1 MMKRFLK
8 KSLIYI
14 TPFAI
19 LLAYYLYVIKNI
31 SGDIGWLGYIPF
43 GEYNVNCNIPD
54 KNRIVS
60 CYSIDEL
67 KNAEI
72 ISIGDSFNKYGG
84 AGSFSNYI
92 GNELNCDIYRMQLTM
107 SNYKLVDSLIAA
119 NSFPNCKVLILESAE
134 RALIYR
140 LNYGNPDGKLT
151 FDKKDEITDDDWKTL
166 LTINDFNSFLRESV
180 NYNNPIN
187 SVKLDGQY
195 FSCDYCPNKLFFL
208 DSRNDSELGFK
219 NIKGDEYITAK
230 ENLMNIKSN
239 IESKGIKMIFVVAAD
254 KYDMYYDYTTN
265 NKYGKNPTLDYF
277 SDIDSTFFVN
287 SKSILK
293 PYLDKGVKDVYLAND
308 THWSPVAAEII
319 GKHIA
324 KIIKSKGC
332 LDE

>member
-1 MMKRFLK
+1 MKKFLK
-8 KSLIYI
+8 KSSIYI
-14 TPFAI
+14 VPFFMVFV
-19 LLAYYLYVIKNI
+19 YYFFAVQSI

-43 GEYNVNCNIPD
+43 GEYDVNSNFPVE
-54 KNRIVS
+54 NRVIN
-60 CYSIDEL
+60 CYSIDEM

-72 ISIGDSFNKYGG
+72 ISIGDSFNKVGG
-84 AGSFSNYI
+84 LGTFSNYI

-107 SNYKLVDSLIAA
+107 NNYKTIDSLIAMKF
-119 NSFPNCKVLILESAE
+119 FPNCKVLILETVE
-134 RALIYR
+134 RSLITR
-140 LNYGNPDGKLT
+140 LNNENSLDSLR
-151 FDKKDEITDDDWKTL
+151 FDKKREVVKDWRSHI
-166 LTINDFNSFLRESV
+166 TINDFCSFLRESV

-208 DSRNDSELGFK
+208 DSRDDSDLGFK
-219 NIKGDEYITAK
+219 NIKGNEYITAK

-239 IESKGIKMIFVVAAD
+239 IEFNGIKMIFVVAAD

-277 SDIDSTFFVN
+277 LDIDSAFFVN

-293 PYLDKGVKDVYLAND
+293 PYLDNGVNDVYLAND

-324 KIIKSKGC
+324 KTIKSKGC